1 MIVEVLYICI
11 YLEELKD
18 WLDVFYRLYFEEK
31 KIWIFWLVY
40 VYFDIVGFVLDIKVF
55 KLMKVRIRK
64 IIFFFSGCNFLKY
77 FFLKVYIDL
86 GVGI

>member
-1 MIVEVLYICI
+1 MCFIDCI
-11 YLEELKD
+11 LK
-18 WLDVFYRLYFEEK
+18 K
-31 KIWIFWLVY
+31 KKFWIFWLVY

-55 KLMKVRIRK
+55 KLMKVKIRK